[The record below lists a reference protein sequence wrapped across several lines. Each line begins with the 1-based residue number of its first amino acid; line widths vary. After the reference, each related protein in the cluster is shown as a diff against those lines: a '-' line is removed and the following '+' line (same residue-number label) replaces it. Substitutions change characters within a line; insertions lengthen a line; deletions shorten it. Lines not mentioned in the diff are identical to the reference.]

1 MITQEQL
8 MSYVD
13 GEASAET
20 RAEVEAALAADE
32 TLRRR
37 IAEERRLRRHMANLY
52 APALTEPVPDRLTG
66 LFRGEETNVVA
77 FKRPNPAPAPSPSPS
92 PWRWLST
99 AAAVAASLVLGV
111 FVGQQLDMRQAGAQE
126 ASMLRAQGTLATA
139 LQTEL
144 ASSQSAAAPIRI
156 GISFTGPDGQ
166 PCRTVET
173 ADAAGLACRSD
184 GEWRLALLAS
194 TPSPRASEYQQ
205 AGSAAGLVMSAAQE
219 MIVGEPMSA
228 AQERQARDAG
238 WPRDAR

>member
-77 FKRPNPAPAPSPSPS
+77 FKRPNPAPSPS

-126 ASMLRAQGTLATA
+126 ASMLRAQGPLATA

-156 GISFTGPDGQ
+156 GISFTGPAGQ
-166 PCRTVET
+166 PCRTFET
-173 ADAAGLACRSD
+173 DAAAGLACRSD

-194 TPSPRASEYQQ
+194 TPGPRASEYQQ

-219 MIVGEPMSA
+219 MIVGEPMTA

>member
-37 IAEERRLRRHMANLY
+37 LAEERRLRRHMANLY

-77 FKRPNPAPAPSPSPS
+77 FKRPNPAPS
-92 PWRWLST
+92 PWRWLAT

-126 ASMLRAQGTLATA
+126 ASMLRAQGPLATA

-156 GISFTGPDGQ
+156 GISFTGPAGQ
-166 PCRTVET
+166 PCRTFET

>member
-8 MSYVD
+8 MAYVD
-13 GEASAET
+13 GEALAET
-20 RAEVEAALAADE
+20 RAEVEAALAEDE

-37 IAEERRLRRHMANLY
+37 LAEERRLRRHMANLY
-52 APALTEPVPDRLTG
+52 APALTEPVPDRLTA
-66 LFRGEETNVVA
+66 LLRGEETNVVA
-77 FKRPNPAPAPSPSPS
+77 FKRPNPASSPS
-92 PWRWLST
+92 PWRWLAT

-111 FVGQQLDMRQAGAQE
+111 FVGQRLDIRQAGTQD
-126 ASMLRAQGTLATA
+126 ASMLRAKGPLATV

-166 PCRTVET
+166 PCRTFET
-173 ADAAGLACRSD
+173 GDAAGLACRSD
-184 GEWRLALLAS
+184 GEWRLALVAS

-238 WPRDAR
+238 WPRGAP